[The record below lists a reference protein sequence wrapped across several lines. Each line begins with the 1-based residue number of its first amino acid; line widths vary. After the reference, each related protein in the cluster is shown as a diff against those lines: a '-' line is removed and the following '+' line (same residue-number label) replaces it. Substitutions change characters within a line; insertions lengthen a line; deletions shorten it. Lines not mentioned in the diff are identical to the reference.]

1 MASSENSSCA
11 TATARRLRG
20 PAGFTS
26 SLKSLSCL
34 NTGGLSGFSVMQA
47 VLSLFLLQSVH
58 NRLCVL
64 CNHQLF
70 IGGDHQHLHFRV
82 GTAYFSLDAS
92 DFLVFFFFDNNP
104 HKGNIPKHSLTGY
117 STVFTNAHGKP
128 KNIDTTHFC

>member
-34 NTGGLSGFSVMQA
+34 KTGGLSGFSVMQA
-47 VLSLFLLQSVH
+47 VLSLFLLHNVH

-64 CNHQLF
+64 CYPQLF
-70 IGGDHQHLHFRV
+70 IGWDNQRLRV
-82 GTAYFSLDAS
+82 CVWTAYFSLDAS
-92 DFLVFFFFDNNP
+92 DSLIILHIENNP
-104 HKGNIPKHSLTGY
+104 HKGH
-117 STVFTNAHGKP
+117 
-128 KNIDTTHFC
+128 